1 MALLDLPIVDK
12 TWTEKPPSTLEDI
25 ASFIAR
31 EGLPQWKLIRQLFNT
46 FVSNLNHGTLQIL
59 GVLIRFGSGAPSSAD
74 PNGSF
79 YVRTDPPSA
88 TTWLYYRFAGAWA
101 LFAAG
106 GAAVNSV
113 TAGAGLVNSG
123 TAADPVIDMA
133 SAGAT
138 LTITA
143 NNAEVAAAIVA
154 GAALGTTSVQ
164 SVGAGAGLVNSGT
177 ATNPVIDAV
186 AANAT
191 IVVHPDS
198 IEVGTISSVNVD
210 DSIATEASLED
221 VDLSIAAVL
230 DALQFQT
237 RILRDIDEKVALRAG
252 RLPFG
257 GDDDSDTVQL
267 MTSLLVSIDNHLA
280 DETGTLPF
288 SED

>member
-1 MALLDLPIVDK
+1 MALPDLPIVDK

-31 EGLPQWKLIRQLFNT
+31 EGLPRWKLIRQLFNT
-46 FVSNLNHGTLQIL
+46 LVTNLNDGTLQVL
-59 GVLIRFGSGAPSSAD
+59 GVLIRFGSGVPSSAD

-79 YVRTDPPSA
+79 YVRIDPPSA
-88 TTWLYYRFAGAWA
+88 TTWLYYRFADAWV

-123 TAADPVIDMA
+123 TAADPVIDAA

-143 NNAEVAAAIVA
+143 DNMEVAAAIVA
-154 GAALGTTSVQ
+154 GAALGATSVQ

-186 AANAT
+186 AADATLVVNAN
-191 IVVHPDS
+191 S
-198 IEVGTISSVNVD
+198 MQVGTISSINVD
-210 DSIATEASLED
+210 ESVATEASVEEILAAI
-221 VDLSIAAVL
+221 VDA
-230 DALQFQT
+230 
-237 RILRDIDEKVALRAG
+237 
-252 RLPFG
+252 
-257 GDDDSDTVQL
+257 
-267 MTSLLVSIDNHLA
+267 LA
-280 DETGTLPF
+280 DETRVLIAIDAKLSVMTNEFPF
-288 SED
+288 EDAKEVLA